1 MGQSRARIRGDG
13 ELNARL
19 RNRLH
24 AACAL
29 VLVAGFALAA
39 WIYASADDGPDLAGA
54 YQVIVVD
61 GVPQP
66 IAPNESKAY
75 MHDIQRY
82 GGKMAVLFDDIG
94 RWWTGLWRGKSLA
107 LTVAFLTLVF
117 SAGILVFA
125 AWLPED
131 D

>member
-1 MGQSRARIRGDG
+1 M
-13 ELNARL
+13 NARL

-29 VLVAGFALAA
+29 VLFAGLGLAA

-54 YQVIVVD
+54 YQIIVVD

-75 MHDIQRY
+75 MRDIQRY

-94 RWWTGLWRGKSLA
+94 RWWNGLWRGKSLA

-117 SAGILVFA
+117 SAGILLISAYV
-125 AWLPED
+125 PED
-131 D
+131 SAPDRPGE